1 MSGKVNVRDLAVDLG
16 TLGEDAGYT
25 VGGPNPWGGM
35 HHSIFTG
42 LEGEHYSFD
51 TDAAGNVV
59 DGTGHFTPPESIG
72 GANVSVDPPSPKKQ
86 GVRVVF
92 DPECLWD

>member
-1 MSGKVNVRDLAVDLG
+1 MTGKVNVRDLDVDLG
-16 TLGEDAGYT
+16 VLGDDAGYT
-25 VGGPNPWGGM
+25 VGGPNKIGGM

-42 LEGEHYSFD
+42 VEGEHYSFD

-59 DGTGHFTPPESIG
+59 DGHRTPPESIG
-72 GANVSVDPPSPKKQ
+72 GEITSVNPPSPKKP

>member
-1 MSGKVNVRDLAVDLG
+1 MSGKVNVRDLDVDLNA
-16 TLGEDAGYT
+16 LGEGAGYT
-25 VGGPNPWGGM
+25 IGGPNDIGGM

-42 LEGEHYSFD
+42 VEGEHYSFD

-59 DGTGHFTPPESIG
+59 DGHLTPPASIG
-72 GANVSVDPPSPKKQ
+72 GVIVNVDPPTPKKQ